1 MNTVRKMC
9 HSQKNR
15 SQLEKC
21 VRVRT
26 INTVR
31 KMGHS
36 QKKMGHSQKNGSQLE
51 KMNAVSK
58 MCHS

>member
-1 MNTVRKMC
+1 MSQSEKCVTARKMG
-9 HSQKNR
+9 HSQKNG

-36 QKKMGHSQKNGSQLE
+36 QKNGSQSE
-51 KMNAVSK
+51 KWVTVRKNERS
-58 MCHS
+58 